1 MRTTFDRLRHTIGFE
16 VFGLIILT
24 LGISQ
29 LMSMDMKKIGV
40 LAIAFSLIAMGWN
53 YYYNILFDR
62 FMLKKTG
69 RVHKTTLVRV
79 LHALIFE
86 LGLLTISLPI
96 MAWWLNI
103 SLISAF
109 ALDMGIVVFYLVY
122 AFVYNLVYDYVFPIP
137 SEKA

>member
-1 MRTTFDRLRHTIGFE
+1 
-16 VFGLIILT
+16 LT

-69 RVHKTTLVRV
+69 GVHKTTLVRV

-137 SEKA
+137 AAKA

>member
-69 RVHKTTLVRV
+69 CVHKTTLVRV